1 MDKRLEKKG
10 IVNIKGV
17 TIPCV
22 VMEDGTR
29 VLGKEGVE
37 QLVETLFESS
47 PGKVLE
53 RSVLVKLD
61 DFEGYVIDVIMDIYK
76 NVKEKNNEVTG
87 HLLEVGL
94 AALVDKATDND
105 NPNSRGYQEY
115 MDRSEKMTER
125 QFSDFDR
132 IMKKALEFNPDKKKK
147 NPKA

>member
-1 MDKRLEKKG
+1 
-10 IVNIKGV
+10 
-17 TIPCV
+17 
-22 VMEDGTR
+22 
-29 VLGKEGVE
+29 
-37 QLVETLFESS
+37 
-47 PGKVLE
+47 
-53 RSVLVKLD
+53 
-61 DFEGYVIDVIMDIYK
+61 MDIYK

-132 IMKKALEFNPDKKKK
+132 IMKKALEFNPDKKK
-147 NPKA
+147 NSKA

>member
-1 MDKRLEKKG
+1 MGKRLEKKG

-61 DFEGYVIDVIMDIYK
+61 DFEGYLIDVIMDIYK
-76 NVKEKNNEVTG
+76 NVKEKNNEVTA

-105 NPNSRGYQEY
+105 NSNSRGYQEY

-132 IMKKALEFNPDKKKK
+132 IMKKALEFNPNKKK
-147 NPKA
+147 NSK

>member
-1 MDKRLEKKG
+1 MGKRLEKKG

-47 PGKVLE
+47 PGKILG

-61 DFEGYVIDVIMDIYK
+61 DFEGYLIDVIMDIYK
-76 NVKEKNNEVTG
+76 NVKEGNNEVIG

-94 AALVDKATDND
+94 ASLVDKATDND

-115 MDRSEKMTER
+115 MNKSEKMTER
-125 QFSDFDR
+125 QLSDFDR
-132 IMKKALEFNPDKKKK
+132 IMKRALEFNPNKKK
-147 NPKA
+147 NSK

>member
-1 MDKRLEKKG
+1 MGKRLEKKG

-61 DFEGYVIDVIMDIYK
+61 DFEGYLIDVIMDIYK

-94 AALVDKATDND
+94 AALVDKATDN
-105 NPNSRGYQEY
+105 PNTRGYQEY

-132 IMKKALEFNPDKKKK
+132 IMKKALEFNPDKKK
-147 NPKA
+147 NSKA

>member
-47 PGKVLE
+47 PGKILG

-61 DFEGYVIDVIMDIYK
+61 DFEGYLIDVIMDIYK
-76 NVKEKNNEVTG
+76 NVKEGNNEVIG

-94 AALVDKATDND
+94 ASLVDKATDND

-115 MDRSEKMTER
+115 MNKSEKMTER
-125 QFSDFDR
+125 QLSDFDR
-132 IMKKALEFNPDKKKK
+132 IMKRALEFNPNKRRTPSK
-147 NPKA
+147 

>member
-1 MDKRLEKKG
+1 MGKRLEKKG

-61 DFEGYVIDVIMDIYK
+61 DFEGYLIDVIMDIYK

-87 HLLEVGL
+87 HLLEVGV
-94 AALVDKATDND
+94 AALDDKANDND
-105 NPNSRGYQEY
+105 NSNSRGYQEY

-132 IMKKALEFNPDKKKK
+132 IMKKALEFNPDKKK
-147 NPKA
+147 NSKA

>member
-1 MDKRLEKKG
+1 MGKRLEKKG

-47 PGKVLE
+47 PGKILG

-61 DFEGYVIDVIMDIYK
+61 DFEGYLIDVIMDIYK
-76 NVKEKNNEVTG
+76 NVKEGNNEVIG

-94 AALVDKATDND
+94 ASLVDKATDND

-115 MDRSEKMTER
+115 MNKSEKMTER
-125 QFSDFDR
+125 QLSDFDR
-132 IMKKALEFNPDKKKK
+132 IMKRALEFNPNKKK
-147 NPKA
+147 NS

>member
-61 DFEGYVIDVIMDIYK
+61 DFEGYLSDVIMDIYK
-76 NVKEKNNEVTG
+76 NVKEKNNEVTV
-87 HLLEVGL
+87 LFC
-94 AALVDKATDND
+94 
-105 NPNSRGYQEY
+105 R
-115 MDRSEKMTER
+115 
-125 QFSDFDR
+125 
-132 IMKKALEFNPDKKKK
+132 
-147 NPKA
+147 